1 MTIEFKSVGPVV
13 KVRVPSTSHLMH
25 HAWDGMIEGPIVH
38 LVRVRVRVGGRVRV
52 RVRVRAK
59 VRAKVRARGRVGVR
73 VRVIHAAP
81 KALRGHTHCHGR

>member
-52 RVRVRAK
+52 RVRVRP
-59 VRAKVRARGRVGVR
+59 RPCEWEQPGRE
-73 VRVIHAAP
+73 
-81 KALRGHTHCHGR
+81 